1 MKLLCISHDN
11 NIWGAPRSLAGIM
24 AELEKTTDW
33 DIQVLVRSRSS
44 HGRIIDF
51 GANHKT
57 TFWQPAV
64 KQGVNNNQS
73 RPNARM
79 ILGSIKRLRIGKAL
93 KMAKFWACSAFEK
106 SEDEHHK
113 DVAKKM
119 RKWAPD
125 VIYSNTAVNMD
136 VLAALAID
144 APVVVHVR
152 ELDWFLSAL
161 SPEAKRIFQTVP
173 EKYLCVSNAVKTNL
187 IENYDIPAD
196 RCHIVPVGLNVD
208 MIMNSAAERSPE
220 SVRGELGLKED
231 DFVIT
236 MCGTLDK
243 RKGWE
248 LVVGACRHLT
258 SMCGTGSKPC
268 FVWIGDGGDRAEF
281 EQAMHEA
288 GWDSRLRITGATKNP
303 YVYMAAADLQLTP
316 SLDDPFPRVNL
327 EAACLGKPV
336 VAFKPSGGSAEF
348 VGNDAGVVVNS
359 FDAEELAQVLLNA
372 KLGKLDLEGMG
383 QAGSRKVKRSYT
395 VERVSSLAR
404 EYIRTAASA
413 PAAD

>member
-1 MKLLCISHDN
+1 
-11 NIWGAPRSLAGIM
+11 
-24 AELEKTTDW
+24 
-33 DIQVLVRSRSS
+33 
-44 HGRIIDF
+44 
-51 GANHKT
+51 
-57 TFWQPAV
+57 
-64 KQGVNNNQS
+64 
-73 RPNARM
+73 
-79 ILGSIKRLRIGKAL
+79 
-93 KMAKFWACSAFEK
+93 
-106 SEDEHHK
+106 
-113 DVAKKM
+113 
-119 RKWAPD
+119 
-125 VIYSNTAVNMD
+125 MD